1 MHFNLKHLFFKRI
14 FSMID
19 YNKIASDVLDT
30 EICGMM
36 ELKSALLSDPAFGRS
51 VDLLLRRRGAI
62 VVTGMGKS
70 GHIAKK
76 IATTMSSTGSRAF
89 FLHPSEASH
98 GDMSI
103 ISPDEIIIAISNS
116 GESRELSD
124 IVGYAKRFGVPM
136 ISITRAADSALARAA
151 DVSLVMPAVPECCV
165 IGKAPTTSMI
175 QTLALGDV
183 LTIVLEHANHL
194 TPDMYKNWHPGGK
207 LGASL
212 VRVFDLMHKDGELP
226 LTRDDDVFETAVSV
240 MGRPVRFGCVGVTD
254 SGGKMV
260 GVLTDGDI
268 RRQIGAGLAGKKM
281 HEIMKRNPFTICSDT
296 VATEALR
303 ILNEKQIQT
312 LFVLDA
318 AGRPIGII
326 NFHDLLKAGIA

>member
-1 MHFNLKHLFFKRI
+1 
-14 FSMID
+14 MID
-19 YNKIASDVLDT
+19 YNKIAGQVLDT
-30 EICGMM
+30 EIKGLAD
-36 ELKSALLSDPAFGRS
+36 LKAALLADPSFGRAIE
-51 VDLLLRRRGAI
+51 LLLKRRGAI

-89 FLHPSEASH
+89 FLHPGEASH

-103 ISPDEIIIAISNS
+103 ISSDEVIIAISNS

-124 IVGYAKRFGVPM
+124 IVGYAKRFGVPL
-136 ISITRAADSALARAA
+136 ISITRAADSTLARAA

-165 IGKAPTTSMI
+165 IGKAPTTSMV

-183 LTIVLEHANHL
+183 LTVVLENANAL

-212 VRVFDLMHKDGELP
+212 IRVSDLMHSGDEVPVCGE
-226 LTRDDDVFETAVSV
+226 DDTFEMAIAV
-240 MGRPVRFGCVGVTD
+240 MGRPVRFGCVGVVD
-254 SGGKMV
+254 AAGKMA
-260 GVLTDGDI
+260 GILTDGDI
-268 RRQIGAGLAGKKM
+268 RRQVASGLAGKKM
-281 HEIMKRNPFTICSDT
+281 RDIMKKSPFTVRADLIALD
-296 VATEALR
+296 ALR

-312 LFVLDA
+312 LFILDDA
-318 AGRPIGII
+318 SKPIGII

>member
-1 MHFNLKHLFFKRI
+1 
-14 FSMID
+14 MID
-19 YNKIASDVLDT
+19 YNKIAAEVLDT
-30 EICGMM
+30 EIKGLA
-36 ELKSALLSDPAFGRS
+36 ELKNALVADSAFGRA
-51 VDLLLRRRGAI
+51 VDLLLRRTGAI

-89 FLHPSEASH
+89 FSAP
-98 GDMSI
+98 GRSI
-103 ISPDEIIIAISNS
+103 TWRHVNHFPQDVIIAISNS
-116 GESRELSD
+116 GESKELSD
-124 IVGYAKRFGVPM
+124 IVGYAKRFSVPL
-136 ISITRAADSALARAA
+136 ISITRAADSTLARAA
-151 DVSLVMPAVPECCV
+151 DVSLVMPAVPECCI
-165 IGKAPTTSMI
+165 IGKAPTTSMV

-212 VRVFDLMHKDGELP
+212 IRVSDLMHKGEELP
-226 LTRDDDVFETAVSV
+226 IVNESDSFETAVAV
-240 MGRPVRFGCVGVTD
+240 MGQPVRFGCVGVVN
-254 SGGKMV
+254 SAGKMV
-260 GVLTDGDI
+260 GILTDGDI
-268 RRQIGAGLAGKKM
+268 RRHVSDGLTGKKM
-281 HEIMKRNPFTICSDT
+281 HEIMKASPFTIGSDT

-312 LFVLDA
+312 LFILDD

>member
-1 MHFNLKHLFFKRI
+1 
-14 FSMID
+14 MID
-19 YNKIASDVLDT
+19 YNKIASEVLDT
-30 EICGMM
+30 ETKGLV
-36 ELKSALLSDPAFGRS
+36 ELKASLLKDPAFGRA
-51 VDLLLRRRGAI
+51 VDLLLNRRGAI

-89 FLHPSEASH
+89 FLHPGEASH

-103 ISPDEIIIAISNS
+103 VSADEVIIAISNS
-116 GESRELSD
+116 GESKELSD
-124 IVGYAKRFGVPM
+124 IIGYAKRFNVSM
-136 ISITRAADSALARAA
+136 ISITRAADSSLARAA

-183 LTIVLEHANHL
+183 LTVVLEHANNL
-194 TPDMYKNWHPGGK
+194 TPDIYKNWHPGGK

-212 VRVFDLMHKDGELP
+212 IRVSDLMHKGDELP
-226 LTRDDDVFETAVSV
+226 IVKENDLFGAAIDV
-240 MGRPVRFGCVGVTD
+240 MNRPIRFGCVGVVNDT
-254 SGGKMV
+254 GKMV
-260 GVLTDGDI
+260 GILTDGDI
-268 RRQIGAGLAGKKM
+268 RRQVSDGLIGKQM
-281 HEIMKRNPFTICSDT
+281 HAIMKKNPYSIAADM

-303 ILNEKQIQT
+303 ILNEKHIQT
-312 LFVLDA
+312 LFVLDDA
-318 AGRPIGII
+318 ARPIGII

>member
-1 MHFNLKHLFFKRI
+1 
-14 FSMID
+14 MID
-19 YNKIASDVLDT
+19 YNKIAADVLDT
-30 EICGMM
+30 EIKGLAD
-36 ELKSALLSDPAFGRS
+36 LKTALLADPSFGRAI
-51 VDLLLRRRGAI
+51 DLLLRRTGTI

-89 FLHPSEASH
+89 FLHPGEASH

-103 ISPDEIIIAISNS
+103 ISPQDVIIAISNS
-116 GESRELSD
+116 GESKELSD
-124 IVGYAKRFGVPM
+124 IVGYAKRFSVPL

-151 DVSLVMPAVPECCV
+151 DVSLVMPAVPECCI
-165 IGKAPTTSMI
+165 IGKAPTTSMV

-183 LTIVLEHANHL
+183 LTIVLEHANNL

-212 VRVFDLMHKDGELP
+212 IRVSDLMHKGEELP
-226 LTRDDDVFETAVSV
+226 IVNENDSFEHAIDV
-240 MGRPVRFGCVGVTD
+240 MGRPVRFGCVGVID
-254 SGGKMV
+254 AVGKMV
-260 GVLTDGDI
+260 GILTDGDI
-268 RRQIGAGLAGKKM
+268 RRHVSDGLTGRKM
-281 HEIMKRNPFTICSDT
+281 HEIMKASPFTIGSDT

-312 LFVLDA
+312 LFILND

>member
-1 MHFNLKHLFFKRI
+1 
-14 FSMID
+14 MID
-19 YNKIASDVLDT
+19 YNKIATEVLDT
-30 EICGMM
+30 EIQGLS
-36 ELKSALLSDPAFGRS
+36 ELRDSLVADSAFGRAIE
-51 VDLLLRRRGAI
+51 LLLSRRGAI

-89 FLHPSEASH
+89 FLHPGEASH

-103 ISPDEIIIAISNS
+103 ISSDEVIIAISNS
-116 GESRELSD
+116 GESKELSD
-124 IVGYAKRFGVPM
+124 IIGYAKRFNVPL
-136 ISITRAADSALARAA
+136 ISITRAADSTLARAA
-151 DVSLVMPAVPECCV
+151 NVSLVMPAVPECCI

-183 LTIVLEHANHL
+183 LTIVLEHANRL

-212 VRVFDLMHKDGELP
+212 IRVSDLMHSGNELP
-226 LTRDDDVFETAVSV
+226 IVRTDDTFETAIEV
-240 MGRPVRFGCVGVTD
+240 MSRPVRFGCVGVVND
-254 SGGKMV
+254 AGVMV
-260 GVLTDGDI
+260 GILTDGDI
-268 RRQIGAGLAGKKM
+268 RRQVSGGLSGKKM
-281 HEIMKRNPFTICSDT
+281 QDIMKTQPFTIGADM

-318 AGRPIGII
+318 AGAPVGIVS
-326 NFHDLLKAGIA
+326 FHDLLKAGIA

>member
-1 MHFNLKHLFFKRI
+1 
-14 FSMID
+14 MID
-19 YNKIASDVLDT
+19 YNKIAAEVLDT
-30 EICGMM
+30 EIKGLA
-36 ELKSALLSDPAFGRS
+36 ELKNALVADSAFGRA
-51 VDLLLRRRGAI
+51 VDLLLRRTGAI

-89 FLHPSEASH
+89 FLHPGEASH

-103 ISPDEIIIAISNS
+103 ISPQDVIIAISNS
-116 GESRELSD
+116 GESKELSD
-124 IVGYAKRFGVPM
+124 IVGYAKRFSVPL
-136 ISITRAADSALARAA
+136 ISITRAADSTLARAA
-151 DVSLVMPAVPECCV
+151 DVSLVMPAVPECCI
-165 IGKAPTTSMI
+165 IGKAPTTSMV

-212 VRVFDLMHKDGELP
+212 IRVSDLMHKGEELP
-226 LTRDDDVFETAVSV
+226 IVNESDSFETAVAV
-240 MGRPVRFGCVGVTD
+240 MGQPVRFGCVGVVN
-254 SGGKMV
+254 SAGKMV
-260 GVLTDGDI
+260 GILTDGDI
-268 RRQIGAGLAGKKM
+268 RRHVSDGLTGKKM
-281 HEIMKRNPFTICSDT
+281 HEIMKASPFTIGSDT

-312 LFVLDA
+312 LFILDD

>member
-1 MHFNLKHLFFKRI
+1 
-14 FSMID
+14 MID
-19 YNKIASDVLDT
+19 YNKIATDVLDT
-30 EICGMM
+30 EIKGLAD
-36 ELKSALLSDPAFGRS
+36 LKNSLVADSAFGRA
-51 VDLLLRRRGAI
+51 VDLLLRRTGAI

-70 GHIAKK
+70 GHISKK

-89 FLHPSEASH
+89 FLHPGEASH

-103 ISPDEIIIAISNS
+103 ISPQDVIIAISNS
-116 GESRELSD
+116 GESKELSD
-124 IVGYAKRFGVPM
+124 IVGYAKRFNVPL
-136 ISITRAADSALARAA
+136 ISITRAADSTLARAA
-151 DVSLVMPAVPECCV
+151 DVSLVMPAVPECCI
-165 IGKAPTTSMI
+165 IGKAPTTSMV

-212 VRVFDLMHKDGELP
+212 IRVSDLMHQGEELP
-226 LTRDDDVFETAVSV
+226 IVSEDDSFETAIDV
-240 MGRPVRFGCVGVTD
+240 MGRPVRFGCVGVVD
-254 SGGKMV
+254 KSGKMV
-260 GVLTDGDI
+260 GILTDGDI
-268 RRQIGAGLAGKKM
+268 RRQVSGGLSGKKM
-281 HEIMKRNPFTICSDT
+281 REIMKSNPFTIGSET

-312 LFVLDA
+312 LFILDD
-318 AGRPIGII
+318 AGRPVGII